1 VCVVHYLVDSMRS
14 MKKERESEMN
24 RAERRRQ
31 KRTAEK
37 AEVTYNVKRD
47 QLEWDRKVAQAEIVK
62 PAFGIMLSIAILALR
77 DEFGFGAS
85 RIDKFYKAVMLKWE
99 IMHDDFDRIGTDKY
113 NFETFIK
120 VIKDETGF
128 DLYDRLKKDKVI

>member
-1 VCVVHYLVDSMRS
+1 
-14 MKKERESEMN
+14 MN

-31 KRTAEK
+31 KRNAEK

-47 QLEWDRKVAQAEIVK
+47 QLEWDKKVAQAEIVK
-62 PAFGIMLSIAILALR
+62 PAFGIMLSIAMLALR

-85 RIDKFYKAVMLKWE
+85 RIERFYDAVMLKWE

-120 VIKDETGF
+120 VIKDEIGF